1 MTIKRKEIR
10 KVKMVSLDFLMYYNE
25 CMEEE
30 EELMAEGRME
40 PCERCSVREISL
52 RFARS
57 LREK

>member
-1 MTIKRKEIR
+1 
-10 KVKMVSLDFLMYYNE
+10 MVSLDFLMYYNE